1 MAAVARNDWHM
12 NRIVALGAEMQA
24 ASSLAV
30 AHPEHNFLLV
40 SDQDVLDGWDIPNV
54 KFRRATPDS
63 WQRLVDAG
71 DTLVP
76 LCARWLPKED
86 WSQSAIL
93 PRAAAALGE
102 ERVVPVQNKPGS
114 DGHWMVKG
122 DRWHRPDSPMSGP
135 AADLVEVTD
144 PHGYGL
150 VYQPRLSI
158 DATVMVIGRRTRDGV
173 VLGLFRVYD
182 ERFFR
187 ITILQAAESI
197 VDESLSE
204 PSLALLD
211 ALGHVGYFT
220 LNWLLTRDGPR
231 LSSFRPVPRAAF
243 GAFARGGLDPL
254 SPPRGVSQLR
264 AGLRFV
270 AQPHYASYTRLEA

>member
-1 MAAVARNDWHM
+1 M

-30 AHPEHNFLLV
+30 AHTGRNVLFV

-54 KFRRATPDS
+54 QFRRATPDS
-63 WQRLVDAG
+63 WPRLVEPG
-71 DTLVP
+71 DLPVP
-76 LCARWLPKED
+76 LCSRWLPKEN
-86 WSQSAIL
+86 WSLTTIL
-93 PRAAAALGE
+93 PRAAAALGDE
-102 ERVVPVQNKPGS
+102 WVLPVQNHPGS
-114 DGHWMVKG
+114 AGHWMVKG

-135 AADLVEVTD
+135 AGDLVEVTD
-144 PHGYGL
+144 THGCGL
-150 VYQPRLSI
+150 VYQPRTAI
-158 DATVMVIGRRTRDGV
+158 DGTVMAIGRRTREGT
-173 VLGLFRVYD
+173 VLGLFRVFD

-197 VDESLSE
+197 ADRSLTAL
-204 PSLALLD
+204 SLAVLD
-211 ALGHVGYFT
+211 ALDHAGFFT
-220 LNWLLTRDGPR
+220 LNWLLTREGPR

-254 SPPRGVSQLR
+254 SPPRGVSELG